1 MSGLGRNLDMF
12 KLLKYNFT
20 NFLKKH
26 LLLII
31 IIALNLGLSKLLNL
45 IIDKVP
51 LNTNLTITL
60 TSLANT
66 LMVVFIISLIALPVM
81 TFILSVMRYKR
92 KVLGDEGY
100 LIHTLPLK
108 KRDILDAMILN
119 LLIYLIIDIIVLVI
133 AVGLGFGFNIIL
145 NFISNISN
153 DNPIKLFLVIALI
166 VITFTTFFNQ
176 IILAITLGYS
186 KETNKI
192 KNTIIFGLI
201 IYIANQAF
209 GSVVMGLSFL
219 IITITKLDFE
229 IIMLTVV
236 PLFYLILFAVSY
248 MLIDKSLNEKLNL
261 E

>member
-1 MSGLGRNLDMF
+1 
-12 KLLKYNFT
+12 
-20 NFLKKH
+20 
-26 LLLII
+26 
-31 IIALNLGLSKLLNL
+31 
-45 IIDKVP
+45 
-51 LNTNLTITL
+51 
-60 TSLANT
+60 
-66 LMVVFIISLIALPVM
+66 
-81 TFILSVMRYKR
+81 
-92 KVLGDEGY
+92 
-100 LIHTLPLK
+100 
-108 KRDILDAMILN
+108 LN

-145 NFISNISN
+145 NFISNIFN

-209 GSVVMGLSFL
+209 GSIVMGLSFL